1 MTPAPNI
8 LVVLAHASLQ
18 RSRINRRLAL
28 AAAMLPNVTVHDL
41 YDAYPDF
48 DIDITREQSLLE
60 AADLVVIQ
68 HPLQWYSVP
77 SLLKEWFDVVLEH
90 GWAYGEGG
98 NALTGKSYWLV
109 TSTGGTHETY
119 QIDGV
124 HQHPFS
130 SFLPAQ
136 EQTARLC
143 GMTWQTPHVFHGAN
157 QADETAV
164 SRHIETYIK
173 QLQTYPHWLTNN
185 GT

>member
-1 MTPAPNI
+1 MTPSPNI
-8 LVVLAHASLQ
+8 LVILAHASLQ
-18 RSRINRRLAL
+18 RSRVNRRLAQ
-28 AAAMLPNVTVHDL
+28 AAKSLPNVNVHDL
-41 YDAYPDF
+41 YETYPDF
-48 DIDITREQSLLE
+48 DIDIKNEQSLLE

-109 TSTGGTHETY
+109 ASTGGTDETY
-119 QIDGV
+119 RVDGV
-124 HQHPFS
+124 HRHPFS

-136 EQTARLC
+136 KQTARLC
-143 GMTWQTPHVFHGAN
+143 GMTWLTPHVFHGTN
-157 QADETAV
+157 QADDASV
-164 SRHIETYIK
+164 SLHVANYVR
-173 QLQTYPHWLTNN
+173 QLEIYPNWLAED